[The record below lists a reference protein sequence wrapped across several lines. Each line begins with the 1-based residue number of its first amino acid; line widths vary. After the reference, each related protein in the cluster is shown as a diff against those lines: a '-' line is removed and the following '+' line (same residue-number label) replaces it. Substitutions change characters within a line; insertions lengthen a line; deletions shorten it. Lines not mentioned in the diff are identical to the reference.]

1 MWLKI
6 KNLGKYINNLQKE
19 WVISTMLLSCTY
31 IEMKCVFYVNTLG
44 LLSLKWIKNEPNIMH
59 VTSNEQD
66 PYNELWQQSSITMA
80 GALPVWYGFDILIN
94 SHQMRMPACT

>member
-1 MWLKI
+1 MNLIFFLIKKASGVSIICIKMWLKI

-59 VTSNEQD
+59 VTSNE
-66 PYNELWQQSSITMA
+66 
-80 GALPVWYGFDILIN
+80 
-94 SHQMRMPACT
+94 